1 MPWQILCAQQ
11 LSTISLPVDIEV
23 FPSGNASLRI
33 HSYCPPGGLLALLSA
48 WDPWDNPCPGR
59 RQSGGKPLAGLPGGP
74 ASVAGSKTQVWLPA
88 LLPPT
93 SVPSLG
99 SLFFIHSVFWALVS
113 EPSFSLVNVYS
124 PQRTRAKG
132 RPASSGLCTGFP
144 NTLPFSFNRH
154 ISHQLSVGK
163 DSSIC
168 TVSLVILTPSQV
180 PGLGSDST
188 SACLW
193 CDLSQYLTALDS
205 WG

>member
-74 ASVAGSKTQVWLPA
+74 ASVAGSKTQVWLPV

-99 SLFFIHSVFWALVS
+99 SCSLFTQSFGHWSLSHPSALLMS
-113 EPSFSLVNVYS
+113 
-124 PQRTRAKG
+124 
-132 RPASSGLCTGFP
+132 
-144 NTLPFSFNRH
+144 TLPKEPGPRAGQPAVGSAQASLTRSPSPS
-154 ISHQLSVGK
+154 IGTSHT
-163 DSSIC
+163 SSQWAR
-168 TVSLVILTPSQV
+168 ILAFV
-180 PGLGSDST
+180 
-188 SACLW
+188 
-193 CDLSQYLTALDS
+193 QYLL
-205 WG
+205 